1 VAILASVFAL
11 AGRLLGRVL
20 TMALHRATILPFGR
34 IPQSK
39 QLLLSGVTLGSLAWV
54 VALIGVLVPDAG
66 TFLVAA
72 VPVPSFIREEWVRL
86 AMLGAALVTPILVGS
101 GASPETGAVMRSR
114 TATPASPWHQLV
126 PWCTITP

>member
-1 VAILASVFAL
+1 MAILASVFAL
-11 AGRLLGRVL
+11 AGRFLGRVL
-20 TMALHRATILPFGR
+20 TMALGWATILLFGR

-54 VALIGVLVPDAG
+54 VALIGVLLPDVG

-86 AMLGAALVTPILVGS
+86 AMLGAALVIPN
-101 GASPETGAVMRSR
+101 A
-114 TATPASPWHQLV
+114 
-126 PWCTITP
+126 